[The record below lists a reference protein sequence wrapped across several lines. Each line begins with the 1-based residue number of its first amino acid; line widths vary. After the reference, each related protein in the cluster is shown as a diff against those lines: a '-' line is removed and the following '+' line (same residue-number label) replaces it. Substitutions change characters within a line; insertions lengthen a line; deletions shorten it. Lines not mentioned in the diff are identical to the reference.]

1 MNKIK
6 QFAETMRLQ
15 LRTLNE
21 IRLDPRTPWIA
32 KFIILIVVAYAISP
46 IDLIPDFIPVLGY
59 IDDLILLPLGIYLA
73 IKLIPKEVWLDC
85 RMRAQNGK
93 APLPSHYCITAII
106 IGCWLVIIL
115 GIIHWIIQ

>member
-6 QFAETMRLQ
+6 QFAETMKLQ

-21 IRLDPRTPWIA
+21 VRLDPRTPWLA

-46 IDLIPDFIPVLGY
+46 IDLIPDFIPILGY

-73 IKLIPKEVWLDC
+73 IKLVPKEVWQDC
-85 RMRAQNGK
+85 KIRTQDGET
-93 APLPSHYCITAII
+93 PLPSNYYVTAII

-115 GIIHWIIQ
+115 GIIHWIIK

>member
-1 MNKIK
+1 MNWIK
-6 QFAETMRLQ
+6 QFAEIMKLQ

-21 IRLDPRTPWIA
+21 VRLDPRTPWIA
-32 KFIILIVVAYAISP
+32 KFIILVVVAYAISP

-59 IDDLILLPLGIYLA
+59 IDDMILLPLGIYLA

-85 RMRAQNGK
+85 KMRAQGGE
-93 APLPSHYCITAII
+93 APLPSNYYIIAII
-106 IGCWLVIIL
+106 IGCWLAIIL